1 MATEESTV
9 GWHTEEET
17 RYTDPGSATSQS
29 ESFVSLRIPFPKTK
43 SQKSKLKF
51 FLVFVSPFLLIG
63 LILLLN
69 VSVKGLLNRI
79 RNDTD
84 AEEFNKLQNQTSKSD
99 KSTAKAKSTSG
110 RPKRQRAVTRVGIL
124 LGEVFYGFLGIM
136 SVLRESRLVLTNI

>member
-43 SQKSKLKF
+43 TQKSKLKF

-99 KSTAKAKSTSG
+99 KKAKSTSG
-110 RPKRQRAVTRVGIL
+110 RPKRAVTRVGIL
-124 LGEVFYGFLGIM
+124 LGEGFLR
-136 SVLRESRLVLTNI
+136 VSRDHVCPQRI

>member
-29 ESFVSLRIPFPKTK
+29 ESFVSLQIPFPKTK

-63 LILLLN
+63 LILLCCWRCCVYVIDKEKEKTFLKEN
-69 VSVKGLLNRI
+69 IPLPTLIPLVPTIGAGYNFLHKLLK
-79 RNDTD
+79 
-84 AEEFNKLQNQTSKSD
+84 KL
-99 KSTAKAKSTSG
+99 
-110 RPKRQRAVTRVGIL
+110 
-124 LGEVFYGFLGIM
+124 
-136 SVLRESRLVLTNI
+136 